1 MATILCYPADE
12 AYNFDLTMT
21 TLGGP
26 MKNRVVSSLLI
37 IIAFGCQL
45 ALSQGLPIATPEEVG
60 VSSVRLT
67 RVDKFVKRH
76 LEAHHFAGAVTVAA
90 RRGKVVQF
98 KAYGMQDIESGTP
111 MSKDS
116 IFRFYSMTKPIT
128 SVAVMMLYE
137 EGNFLLNGPVSKFL
151 PEFKDLE
158 VGVEETDEKTGE
170 KVLKTVPTKREVSI
184 RDLLRHTSGL
194 TYGFW
199 GSSLVDKMYLDKK
212 VLTED
217 ETIQDTVTKLG
228 TIPLKHQPGTVWE
241 YGLSTDVLGRLVEVV
256 SGQTFDDYLDERIF
270 APLRMTNTGFS
281 VPPEDAHRLATVYE
295 PNETNT
301 AIAPYDPG
309 KTRDYL
315 KKATYFSGGGGLV
328 STAADYLRFLQM
340 LLNDGELE
348 GVRILGPETVE
359 MMTTD
364 HIVAIADHSDFS
376 LYGFGLGFAIG
387 LDRGISGRMNSKG
400 TYSWGG
406 MAHTGFWVDPQEELI
421 GIFLIQILPESP
433 LPYRDL
439 YIPVVY
445 QAIID

>member
-1 MATILCYPADE
+1 
-12 AYNFDLTMT
+12 
-21 TLGGP
+21 
-26 MKNRVVSSLLI
+26 
-37 IIAFGCQL
+37 
-45 ALSQGLPIATPEEVG
+45 
-60 VSSVRLT
+60 
-67 RVDKFVKRH
+67 
-76 LEAHHFAGAVTVAA
+76 
-90 RRGKVVQF
+90 
-98 KAYGMQDIESGTP
+98 

-116 IFRFYSMTKPIT
+116 IFRIYSMTKPIT

-137 EGNFLLNGPVSKFL
+137 EGHFLLNDPVSKFL
-151 PEFKDLE
+151 PEFKGLE
-158 VGVEETDEKTGE
+158 VGVEEVDETTGE
-170 KVLKTVPTKREVSI
+170 KILKTVPTKREVSI

-217 ETIQDTVTKLG
+217 ETIQDTVAKLG

-256 SGQTFDDYLDERIF
+256 SGQTFDDFLDERIF

-281 VPPEDAHRLATVYE
+281 VSPEDAHRLVTVYE

-315 KKATYFSGGGGLV
+315 KKPTYFSGGGGLV

-340 LLNDGELE
+340 LLNGGELE

-364 HIVAIADHSDFS
+364 HIVAIADYSDFS

-387 LDRGISGRMNSKG
+387 LDRGISGRMYSKG

-406 MAHTGFWVDPQEELI
+406 MAHTGFWVDPQEGLI

>member
-1 MATILCYPADE
+1 
-12 AYNFDLTMT
+12 
-21 TLGGP
+21 
-26 MKNRVVSSLLI
+26 MKNFPVSLLVAI
-37 IIAFGCQL
+37 IVLGCPTVS
-45 ALSQGLPIATPEEVG
+45 AQGLPVVNPEDVG
-60 VSSVRLT
+60 MSGDRLA
-67 RVDKFVKRH
+67 RIDAYVDHH
-76 LEAHHFAGAVTVAA
+76 LEARHFAGAVTAVA
-90 RRGKVVQF
+90 RRGRLVQI
-98 KAYGMQDIESGTP
+98 KAYGLQDIESDTP
-111 MSKDS
+111 MSEDS

-128 SVAVMMLYE
+128 SVAVMMLFE
-137 EGNFLLNGPVSKFL
+137 EGNFLLDEPVSKFL

-158 VGVEETDEKTGE
+158 VGVEEVGETTGE
-170 KVLKTVPTKREVSI
+170 PVLKTVPAIREVSI

-199 GSSLVDKMYLDKK
+199 GNSLVDKMYLDQK

-228 TIPLKHQPGTVWE
+228 SIPLKHQPGVVWE
-241 YGLSTDVLGRLVEVV
+241 YGVSTDVLGRLVEVV
-256 SGQTFDDYLDERIF
+256 SGQAFDDFLNEHIF
-270 APLRMTNTGFS
+270 VPLGMTNTGFS

-295 PNETNT
+295 ANETNT

-309 KTRDYL
+309 NTRDFL
-315 KKATYFSGGGGLV
+315 KKPTYFSGGGGLV

-340 LLNDGELE
+340 LLNGGKLE
-348 GVRILGPETVE
+348 GTRILGSETVE

-364 HIVAIADHSDFS
+364 HLIEIADRRDLGS
-376 LYGFGLGFAIG
+376 YGFGLGFAIG
-387 LDRGISGRMNSKG
+387 LDRGISGRMHSEG
-400 TYSWGG
+400 TYGWGG

-439 YIPVVY
+439 FVPVVY